1 MRLGYEGVDALLGSS
16 RGVILGEIFLSL
28 LLTVVLLLLL
38 RIAALWVSNYFIRSA
53 KHVSRETKLVKSNSS
68 LFLRMNR
75 IEFGKTRIADSFFM
89 C

>member
-38 RIAALWVSNYFIRSA
+38 RIAAL
-53 KHVSRETKLVKSNSS
+53 
-68 LFLRMNR
+68 
-75 IEFGKTRIADSFFM
+75 
-89 C
+89 